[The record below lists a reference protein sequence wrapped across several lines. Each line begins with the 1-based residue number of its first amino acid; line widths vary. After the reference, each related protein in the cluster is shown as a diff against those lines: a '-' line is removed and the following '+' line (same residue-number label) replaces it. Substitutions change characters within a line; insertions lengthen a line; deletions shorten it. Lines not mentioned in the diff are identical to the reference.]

1 MKSVKDGTSMSSVQ
15 RKRWLLWVTT
25 SLGVVGSVMLAMVLL
40 GSMQPT
46 PRAEAALP
54 RVDIADLQPGQLMT
68 AALYPHDWFDGYR
81 WSVLLY
87 RQADGSVKAWELPTK
102 AGKVGMPDL
111 RWWRPMYLCE
121 DFGLA
126 PDHLSDDQSVV
137 IQCNDT
143 NEAVSWWK
151 PHWRWDVDGKNL
163 GTMVDD
169 LIPAKGI
176 VEGDFFVYGLS
187 DK

>member
-1 MKSVKDGTSMSSVQ
+1 MNME
-15 RKRWLLWVTT
+15 RKWWLLWVTAGLT
-25 SLGVVGSVMLAMVLL
+25 VVGSVILGMVFLV
-40 GSMQPT
+40 SMQPT

-54 RVDIADLQPGQLMT
+54 RVDITGLQPGQLMT
-68 AALYPHDWFDGYR
+68 AELYPHDWFDGYR

-87 RQADGSVKAWELPTK
+87 RQANGNVKAWELPMK

-126 PDHLSDDQSVV
+126 PDSSGDGQAAV

-151 PHWRWDVDGKNL
+151 AHWRWDAEGKNL
-163 GTMVDD
+163 GTMVDH
-169 LIPAKGI
+169 LIPAKGM
-176 VEGDFFVYGLS
+176 VEGDFFVYTHIAGE
-187 DK
+187 